1 MAKDLYHDTVRN
13 ALEKEGWVITDD
25 PFVFRLDRV
34 SFRMDLGA
42 EKVISAQRG
51 LEKIVVE
58 IKTFSQTSFI
68 HAFHEATGQYDNY
81 LLALEEIAPERQLFL
96 AVPNG
101 IWNTFFQERF
111 IQKVI
116 ERKHLKVIVY
126 DPENEIIILWKN

>member
-1 MAKDLYHDTVRN
+1 MAKDLYHDIVRN
-13 ALEKEGWVITDD
+13 ALEKEGWVITAD

-96 AVPNG
+96 AVPKD